1 MAPRLSALVLAAG
14 LSSRMGRLKP
24 LLPLDPQGAQTPLG
38 LCVGLFRAAGIDEV
52 VVVTGHRDDEVGS
65 AARAAGARVVHNPDY
80 ARGMYGS
87 VRAGVAGL
95 DAATDGFFLLP
106 VDIPLVRTGTVRLLA
121 RAFAGKPASVL
132 LPVFAG
138 RRGHPPLLGREL
150 IGRIQDSAEPAGGL
164 RTLLDQV
171 EAEQPERVREVQVA
185 DRFILR
191 DMDTPADHA
200 ACVERLTHRD
210 WPSLAEAEAI
220 LAHLH
225 PMPARGLA
233 HGRCVGE
240 VAALLAAQLV
250 RAAGWPL
257 SVELCRVAGLL
268 HDLAKGQPE
277 HERAGARWLHELG
290 FPRAAAIV
298 AAHRDLDW
306 QPGTGLTEREIVHLA
321 DKLVRGS
328 RIVPVQARFAEKLA
342 LYEHDAQAVAAIEHR
357 RRVAEQLAAAV
368 ESALGQSLDDLLAT
382 TEGPWTT

>member
-164 RTLLDQV
+164 RTLLDLV

-298 AAHRDLDW
+298 ATHRDLDW
-306 QPGTGLTEREIVHLA
+306 QPGTSLTEREIVHLA

-342 LYEHDAQAVAAIEHR
+342 LYEHDTQAVAAIEHR